1 MNAPLP
7 LTPLGS
13 TGFQVSALAL
23 GTVKF
28 GRTAGL
34 KYPQNFALPSDAEL
48 QELLHAAR
56 SLGINL
62 LDTAPAYGSS
72 EARLGQLLGQQRK
85 DWLLCSK
92 VGEQFSEQGSSHDF
106 RAAAVAPSIEA
117 SLRRLN
123 TDYLDIAL
131 IHSDGNDL
139 RILNQARTLDA
150 LQDLKRAGLIRAVGM
165 SHKTLAGGRRA
176 LELGA
181 DVLMTELSSAHRDM
195 APLIAECAAQNVGV
209 LIKKA
214 LGSGHAGAESL
225 AYVAGC
231 EGVSSIVVGTINK
244 AHLQENARIVGAAL
258 RAPGR

>member
-1 MNAPLP
+1 MSAALP
-7 LTPLGS
+7 LRLLGNS
-13 TGFQVSALAL
+13 GLEVSALAL

-34 KYPQNFALPSDAEL
+34 KYAQAFALPSDAEL
-48 QELLHAAR
+48 QELLHTAR
-56 SLGINL
+56 TLGVNL

-72 EARLGQLLGQQRK
+72 EARLGQLLGQQRS

-92 VGEQFSEQGSSHDF
+92 VGEQFSEQGSSYDF
-106 RAAAVAPSIEA
+106 RAEIVAPSIEA

-139 RILNQARTLDA
+139 QILEQARTLDA
-150 LQDLKRAGLIRAVGM
+150 LLELKQAGLVRAVGM

-176 LELGA
+176 LALGA
-181 DVLMTELSSAHRDM
+181 DVLMTELNSARREM

-244 AHLQENARIVGAAL
+244 AHLQENARIVSKAL
-258 RAPGR
+258 AAPGR